1 MCSTSTK
8 IDPDLAANIY
18 HSCYKGGFLNLNRN
32 KTTFPKNFMYFGLF
46 PITINLLG
54 NYTDFKNYSHRLNK
68 LLINRVTEK
77 KEIRAFIFLYSKSL
91 CIICLLF
98 FMGNIKKTHV
108 ITYVLFYW
116 LDISVHAW
124 IILSK
129 NPSHKK
135 GNKNHFNSIL
145 IEW

>member
-1 MCSTSTK
+1 MKQKLSRDQNDYTFLMELKFQSCPFPFKNFLWLWTRNNLSLCSTSTK

-32 KTTFPKNFMYFGLF
+32 KTTFPKNCMYFGLF

-77 KEIRAFIFLYSKSL
+77 KEIRALIFLYSKSL

-98 FMGNIKKTHV
+98 LWET
-108 ITYVLFYW
+108 
-116 LDISVHAW
+116 
-124 IILSK
+124 
-129 NPSHKK
+129 
-135 GNKNHFNSIL
+135 
-145 IEW
+145 